1 MAVVGGVEGRS
12 KVKISGRL
20 TGGASY
26 VRRVISGVAVGVL
39 FLGILVGCSGAAPGQ
54 GDRLSIATGGTGGVY
69 YVYGG
74 GIADQIT
81 QNIDGYEATV
91 EATAGSVDNMLLIQD
106 GSSDLALTL
115 GDTASDAAEGVRGF
129 EEPVP
134 VEALA
139 YLYDNITQVVTLA
152 DSDIESLEDMEGQ
165 RVSVGAPGSGTEVIA
180 VRLFETVGI
189 DAENDIERAQL
200 SVAESVDALRDGTI
214 DAFFWS
220 GGLPTGAITDLA
232 STDEM
237 RIVPLDDYL
246 GPLQEEYGEVYG
258 ETTIPAGTYAGYD
271 EEVATIGVPSF
282 FVASAEMEE
291 DLAFDIT
298 QLIFDQKEALVEVHP
313 EAEKLNAEDAQQVA
327 PLELHPG
334 AQRYYDEAG

>member
-1 MAVVGGVEGRS
+1 MD
-12 KVKISGRL
+12 IHGRL
-20 TGGASY
+20 AGTASRL
-26 VRRVISGVAVGVL
+26 RRVLPRVVVAAFL
-39 FLGILVGCSGAAPGQ
+39 LGIVVGCSGGAPGQ

-115 GDTASDAAEGVRGF
+115 GDTAADAAEGVEDF

-152 DSDIESLEDMEGQ
+152 DSDIETLEDMEGQ

-180 VRLFETVGI
+180 LRLFETVDI
-189 DAENDIERAQL
+189 DADNDIERAQL

-237 RIVPLDDYL
+237 RIIPLDEYL
-246 GPLQEEYGEVYG
+246 APLQEEYGEVYG

-271 EEVATIGVPSF
+271 EEVATIGVPSL

-291 DLAFDIT
+291 DLAYDIT
-298 QLIFDQKEALVEVHP
+298 QLIFDEKDALVQVHP
-313 EAEKLNAEDAQQVA
+313 EAEKLNVEDAQQVS

-334 AQRYYDEAG
+334 AQRYYEEAE